1 MRRVARK
8 IYRIDEFMGLDQSM
22 GENGMAASYSPDACN
37 MDTADGELTVAKG
50 YTRYI
55 TSAVPGADTI
65 RRMFLFHSGS
75 GDQVIVVA
83 GGSVYAWREGAWVL
97 IYSFSGGLTGGRVD
111 FAEVRIDAADYL
123 LIASGEQQIVKY
135 DGTQAKLFG
144 SSEGL
149 SDRPASYLAAYRSRL
164 FAAGDGSFPNRLY
177 WSKLP
182 GGGRTVEDWGEEA
195 SSANVSGGHTEIG
208 GSAGDPIMGLAALSN
223 QLLIFKKRSLYRLIG
238 DKPSNF
244 TVERIAS
251 DAETAAHTSFVM
263 SGDMLYFMT
272 KGGLCRFNGVSAT
285 LMGDARRIRKLLSG
299 ADVSASRG
307 AAARGK
313 LYYSFEDAK
322 GGGIIEYDLLRRT
335 YMLRR
340 GFDVGDIAS
349 WDGRLYIVN
358 SGRYVCLFD
367 EGKSYDG
374 KSIEAWWRTPETDLF
389 DKSGVKAMR
398 SLCFR
403 GHAQGGA
410 TAMNAEVS
418 VGSARAATRVL
429 LPTEESEVVEVPL
442 KNEGR
447 TFSLRLSNEAGG
459 RFTLRGGIELSFET
473 WRRVE

>member
-1 MRRVARK
+1 MARK

-37 MDTADGELTVAKG
+37 MDTADGELTIAKG

-55 TSAVPGADTI
+55 TSAVPGTEAI

-75 GDQVIVVA
+75 GDQVIVVT
-83 GGSVYAWREGAWVL
+83 GGSVYAYREGVWVL
-97 IYSFSGGLTGGRVD
+97 IYTFTGGLTGGRVD
-111 FAEVRIDAADYL
+111 FTEARIDATDYL

-135 DGTQAKLFG
+135 NGAQ
-144 SSEGL
+144 
-149 SDRPASYLAAYRSRL
+149 
-164 FAAGDGSFPNRLY
+164 
-177 WSKLP
+177 
-182 GGGRTVEDWGEEA
+182 
-195 SSANVSGGHTEIG
+195 
-208 GSAGDPIMGLAALSN
+208 AALSN

-244 TVERIAS
+244 TVERIDS
-251 DAETAAHTSFVM
+251 DVETAAYTSLVM

-272 KGGLCRFNGVSAT
+272 KGGLCRFNGVSAA
-285 LMGDARRIRKLLSG
+285 LMPDARRIKKLLSG
-299 ADVSASRG
+299 ADVSLSKG
-307 AAARGK
+307 AAARSR
-313 LYYSFEDAK
+313 LYYSFDDAK
-322 GGGIIEYDLLRRT
+322 GGGIIEYDLVRHT

-367 EGKSYDG
+367 DGKSYDG
-374 KSIEAWWRTPETDLF
+374 KNIEAWWRTPETDLF

-403 GHAQGGA
+403 GHAQGAA

-447 TFSLRLSNEAGG
+447 TFSLRIANEAGG

>member
-1 MRRVARK
+1 MARK

-55 TSAVPGADTI
+55 TSAVPGTEAI

-75 GDQVIVVA
+75 GDQVIVVT
-83 GGSVYAWREGAWVL
+83 GSSVYAYREGVWVL
-97 IYSFSGGLTGGRVD
+97 IYTFTGGLTGGRVD
-111 FAEVRIDAADYL
+111 FTEARIDATDYL

-135 DGTQAKLFG
+135 NGTKSELFG
-144 SSEGL
+144 SSDGL
-149 SDRPASYLAAYRSRL
+149 SDKPVSYLAAYRSRL
-164 FAAGDGSFPNRLY
+164 FAAGDSSCPNRLY

-182 GGGRTVEDWGEEA
+182 GGSRTIESWGEE
-195 SSANVSGGHTEIG
+195 SGSVNVSGGHTEIG
-208 GSAGDPIMGLAALSN
+208 ASAGDPIVGLAALSN

-244 TVERIAS
+244 TVERIDS
-251 DAETAAHTSFVM
+251 DVETAAYTSLVM

-272 KGGLCRFNGVSAT
+272 KGGLCRFNGVSAA
-285 LMGDARRIRKLLSG
+285 LMPDARRIKKLLSG
-299 ADVSASRG
+299 ADVSLSKG
-307 AAARGK
+307 AAARSR
-313 LYYSFEDAK
+313 LYYSFDDAK
-322 GGGIIEYDLLRRT
+322 GGGIIEYDLVRHT

-367 EGKSYDG
+367 DGKSYDG
-374 KSIEAWWRTPETDLF
+374 KNIEAWWRTPETDLF

-403 GHAQGGA
+403 GHAQGAA

-418 VGSARAATRVL
+418 VGSARTATRVL

-447 TFSLRLSNEAGG
+447 TFSLRIANEAGG

>member
-1 MRRVARK
+1 
-8 IYRIDEFMGLDQSM
+8 
-22 GENGMAASYSPDACN
+22 MAASYSPDACN

-55 TSAVPGADTI
+55 TSAVPGTEAI

-75 GDQVIVVA
+75 GDQVIVVT
-83 GGSVYAWREGAWVL
+83 GGSVYAYREGVWVL
-97 IYSFSGGLTGGRVD
+97 IYTFTGGLTGGRVD
-111 FAEVRIDAADYL
+111 FTEARIDATDYL

-135 DGTQAKLFG
+135 NGTKSELFG
-144 SSEGL
+144 SSDGL
-149 SDRPASYLAAYRSRL
+149 SDKPVSYLAAYRSRL
-164 FAAGDGSFPNRLY
+164 FAAGDGSCPNRLY

-182 GGGRTVEDWGEEA
+182 RGSRTIESWGEE
-195 SSANVSGGHTEIG
+195 SGSVNVSGGHTEIG
-208 GSAGDPIMGLAALSN
+208 ASAGDPIVGLAALSN

-244 TVERIAS
+244 TVERIDS
-251 DAETAAHTSFVM
+251 DVETAAYTSLVM

-272 KGGLCRFNGVSAT
+272 KGGLCRFNGVSAA
-285 LMGDARRIRKLLSG
+285 LMPDARRIKKLLSG
-299 ADVSASRG
+299 ADVSLSKG
-307 AAARGK
+307 AAARSK
-313 LYYSFEDAK
+313 LYYSFDDAK
-322 GGGIIEYDLLRRT
+322 GGGIIEYDLVRHT

-367 EGKSYDG
+367 DGKSYDG
-374 KSIEAWWRTPETDLF
+374 KNIEAWWRTPETDLF

-403 GHAQGGA
+403 GHAQGAA

-447 TFSLRLSNEAGG
+447 TFSLRIANEAGG